1 VENMIVKSSN
11 ELFEHYQEIKN
22 ISKTELLSD
31 FEIRVLKSSMLSL
44 GQIYNPLHYS
54 NFSLNIREMLNKFVD
69 RISNKQ
75 MIKQAWW
82 YERPEKAISEITT
95 NQKYKYSILGNTPI
109 EFHELLAELEIDV
122 DNEIDKLT
130 KQQKQLNKYT
140 HFNEKS
146 LDFTWNEAKK
156 SSLRLLQ
163 EFLSY
168 LLLVKQINQSL
179 QEHIAES
186 IRNEVE
192 VFFVNNYVEK
202 LDEIATHYYS
212 PNPSIDSITCE
223 FDDEYLYI
231 EILGNVEVDFQ
242 IGSNSDIKRGDGHEF
257 SHSFSFTGNL
267 ISKLDNIEDIEV
279 EDDNWLDI
287 DTDGYFD

>member
-1 VENMIVKSSN
+1 MIVKSSN

-82 YERPEKAISEITT
+82 YEKPEKATSEITT

-122 DNEIDKLT
+122 DNEIEKLT

-156 SSLRLLQ
+156 VR
-163 EFLSY
+163 
-168 LLLVKQINQSL
+168 
-179 QEHIAES
+179 
-186 IRNEVE
+186 
-192 VFFVNNYVEK
+192 
-202 LDEIATHYYS
+202 
-212 PNPSIDSITCE
+212 
-223 FDDEYLYI
+223 
-231 EILGNVEVDFQ
+231 
-242 IGSNSDIKRGDGHEF
+242 
-257 SHSFSFTGNL
+257 
-267 ISKLDNIEDIEV
+267 
-279 EDDNWLDI
+279 
-287 DTDGYFD
+287 

>member
-1 VENMIVKSSN
+1 M
-11 ELFEHYQEIKN
+11 
-22 ISKTELLSD
+22 
-31 FEIRVLKSSMLSL
+31 
-44 GQIYNPLHYS
+44 
-54 NFSLNIREMLNKFVD
+54 
-69 RISNKQ
+69 
-75 MIKQAWW
+75 
-82 YERPEKAISEITT
+82 
-95 NQKYKYSILGNTPI
+95 
-109 EFHELLAELEIDV
+109 
-122 DNEIDKLT
+122 
-130 KQQKQLNKYT
+130 
-140 HFNEKS
+140 
-146 LDFTWNEAKK
+146 
-156 SSLRLLQ
+156 
-163 EFLSY
+163 SY

-192 VFFVNNYVEK
+192 IFFVNNYVEK

-257 SHSFSFTGNL
+257 SHSFSFTRNL

>member
-1 VENMIVKSSN
+1 M
-11 ELFEHYQEIKN
+11 
-22 ISKTELLSD
+22 
-31 FEIRVLKSSMLSL
+31 
-44 GQIYNPLHYS
+44 
-54 NFSLNIREMLNKFVD
+54 
-69 RISNKQ
+69 
-75 MIKQAWW
+75 
-82 YERPEKAISEITT
+82 
-95 NQKYKYSILGNTPI
+95 
-109 EFHELLAELEIDV
+109 
-122 DNEIDKLT
+122 
-130 KQQKQLNKYT
+130 
-140 HFNEKS
+140 
-146 LDFTWNEAKK
+146 
-156 SSLRLLQ
+156 
-163 EFLSY
+163 
-168 LLLVKQINQSL
+168 LVKQINQSL

-192 VFFVNNYVEK
+192 IFFVNNYVEK

-257 SHSFSFTGNL
+257 SHSFSFTRNL

>member
-1 VENMIVKSSN
+1 MNVKSSN

-31 FEIRVLKSSMLSL
+31 FEIRILKSSMLSL

-54 NFSLNIREMLNKFVD
+54 NFSLNIREMLNIFVD

-82 YERPEKAISEITT
+82 YEKPEKATSGVTT

-122 DNEIDKLT
+122 DIEIEKLT

-156 SSLRLLQ
+156 VR
-163 EFLSY
+163 
-168 LLLVKQINQSL
+168 
-179 QEHIAES
+179 
-186 IRNEVE
+186 
-192 VFFVNNYVEK
+192 
-202 LDEIATHYYS
+202 
-212 PNPSIDSITCE
+212 
-223 FDDEYLYI
+223 
-231 EILGNVEVDFQ
+231 
-242 IGSNSDIKRGDGHEF
+242 
-257 SHSFSFTGNL
+257 
-267 ISKLDNIEDIEV
+267 
-279 EDDNWLDI
+279 
-287 DTDGYFD
+287 

>member
-1 VENMIVKSSN
+1 M
-11 ELFEHYQEIKN
+11 
-22 ISKTELLSD
+22 
-31 FEIRVLKSSMLSL
+31 
-44 GQIYNPLHYS
+44 
-54 NFSLNIREMLNKFVD
+54 
-69 RISNKQ
+69 
-75 MIKQAWW
+75 
-82 YERPEKAISEITT
+82 
-95 NQKYKYSILGNTPI
+95 
-109 EFHELLAELEIDV
+109 
-122 DNEIDKLT
+122 
-130 KQQKQLNKYT
+130 
-140 HFNEKS
+140 
-146 LDFTWNEAKK
+146 
-156 SSLRLLQ
+156 
-163 EFLSY
+163 
-168 LLLVKQINQSL
+168 LVKQINQSL

-192 VFFVNNYVEK
+192 IFFVNNYVEK

-242 IGSNSDIKRGDGHEF
+242 IGSNSDIKRGDCHEF
-257 SHSFSFTGNL
+257 SHSFSFTRNL